1 MARRIRLDQIG
12 DYSEEKLNQLM
23 RVVVF
28 ETDAELKARSPVDTG
43 RFRASWAIGENYIG
57 NFDAGRERTT
67 LGSLKKATGANRG
80 KSQPPATP
88 APGPGIGLNYSF
100 GQEKITKTYHVH
112 NSVSY
117 ADALAQGRSTQ
128 APAGWLDIVARQMT
142 GRARQLADSI
152 GRED

>member
-43 RFRASWAIGENYIG
+43 RFRASWIIGENATG
-57 NFDAGRERTT
+57 NYDAGEQQP
-67 LGSLKKATGANRG
+67 ATGANRG
-80 KSQPPATP
+80 KAQPPATP

-100 GQEKITKTYHVH
+100 GQEKIKNTYHVH
-112 NSVSY
+112 NNISY
-117 ADALAQGRSTQ
+117 GQELADGRSKQ

-142 GRARQLADSI
+142 ARARQLADSI
-152 GRED
+152 GRQD

>member
-43 RFRASWAIGENYIG
+43 RFRASWIIGENKTG
-57 NFDAGRERTT
+57 NYDAGEQQP
-67 LGSLKKATGANRG
+67 ATGKNRG
-80 KSQPPATP
+80 KTQPPATP

-100 GQEKITKTYHVH
+100 GQEKIKNTYHVH

-117 ADALAQGRSTQ
+117 AEALAQGRSTQ

-142 GRARQLADSI
+142 NRARQLAESI
-152 GRED
+152 GKED